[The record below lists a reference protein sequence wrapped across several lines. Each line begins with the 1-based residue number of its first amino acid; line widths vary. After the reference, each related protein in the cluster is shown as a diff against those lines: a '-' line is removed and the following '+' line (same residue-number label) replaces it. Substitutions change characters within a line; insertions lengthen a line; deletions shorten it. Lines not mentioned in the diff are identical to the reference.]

1 MQALCVRLAVS
12 DAIVAY
18 LFGYIRSFFRGRY
31 CRGIRGTSLLY
42 MFWSITFFYSGNPG
56 KLNCF
61 QTCIYIIY
69 ILFCLIGFMNFSP
82 QLYLIRKDKKT
93 LSIGFYYTIHFILI
107 VFFSDTRIHTF
118 IIFALIL
125 LICFCCQYF
134 FSLFQI
140 LKSEMGWQGILYNL
154 SYYLVGKGRKK
165 AISSYN
171 EYWCFYFNF
180 I

>member
-1 MQALCVRLAVS
+1 VVRACYTYF
-12 DAIVAY
+12 D
-18 LFGYIRSFFRGRY
+18 
-31 CRGIRGTSLLY
+31 LLR
-42 MFWSITFFYSGNPG
+42 FYSGNPG

-82 QLYLIRKDKKT
+82 QLYLIRKNKKT

-134 FSLFQI
+134 FLCFQI
-140 LKSEMGWQGILYNL
+140 LKSMRWDDKEFYTACHTTSWEKAEKKRLVHITSIDVYSTLTLFNCIPNRSFYLSPCMG
-154 SYYLVGKGRKK
+154 
-165 AISSYN
+165 
-171 EYWCFYFNF
+171 
-180 I
+180 

>member
-12 DAIVAY
+12 DAIIAY

-42 MFWSITFFYSGNPG
+42 IFWSITFLFGQSG
-56 KLNCF
+56 KTEL

-82 QLYLIRKDKKT
+82 QLYLIRKDKKM

-134 FSLFQI
+134 FFCFKYSNQWDGMTRNSIQLVI
-140 LKSEMGWQGILYNL
+140 LPRRKRQKKSD
-154 SYYLVGKGRKK
+154 
-165 AISSYN
+165 
-171 EYWCFYFNF
+171 
-180 I
+180 